1 MEPID
6 FPGPAYRE
14 SDPIVERVC
23 FKFQQRST
31 LGVQKYGTTLAENPL
46 EMMGWLRHL
55 QEELMDGVNYIERLM
70 FEVEKM
76 GEMDS

>member
-14 SDPIVERVC
+14 SDPIVDRVC
-23 FKFQQRST
+23 SKFQKRSA
-31 LGVQKYGTTLAENPL
+31 LGIQKYGTTLADNQL
-46 EMMGWLRHL
+46 CIMGWLRHL

-70 FEVEKM
+70 LEVEKT
-76 GEMDS
+76 GDID